1 MSNTIEQVR
10 DELMATLRDLRN
22 RENPM
27 DIDRAK
33 AVAQVASVMV
43 ESAKVEVLYLQT
55 TGQRG
60 SAFLGSAGPA
70 LAAPEAQP
78 LPPASPFP
86 TANDSKPRTQW
97 RT

>member
-1 MSNTIEQVR
+1 
-10 DELMATLRDLRN
+10 
-22 RENPM
+22 M

-33 AVAQVASVMV
+33 PVAQVAGVMV

-60 SAFLGSAGPA
+60 SAFLGNPEPA
-70 LAAPEAQP
+70 LPAPEAHA

-86 TANDSKPRTQW
+86 TATDNKPRTQW

>member
-1 MSNTIEQVR
+1 MSNTIEDVR
-10 DELMATLRDLRN
+10 NELMATLRDLRN
-22 RENPM
+22 REAPM

-33 AVAQVASVMV
+33 AVAQVAGVMV

-60 SAFLGSAGPA
+60 STFLGSPGPA
-70 LAAPEAQP
+70 LVAPESKQ
-78 LPPASPFP
+78 LEQASPFP
-86 TANDSKPRTQW
+86 TATDKPRTQW

>member
-60 SAFLGSAGPA
+60 SAFLGGTAPA
-70 LAAPEAQP
+70 LPAPETTPAQA
-78 LPPASPFP
+78 ASPFP
-86 TANDSKPRTQW
+86 IATDKPRTQW